1 MNILRN
7 ILAVICGYAVF
18 AGSAVALFQLADI
31 DPHADPGI
39 GLMLLVL
46 AYGTASSFL
55 GGIVTQWISKSGTL
69 TMSLVLAGI
78 MGSFALFSLFKT
90 TGNHYS
96 QFAAIVLFAPVSI
109 VGGIYFLK
117 RSIPGK

>member
-69 TMSLVLAGI
+69 TVSLVLAGI

-96 QFAAIVLFAPVSI
+96 QFAAIVL
-109 VGGIYFLK
+109 IYKFCVLIFCI
-117 RSIPGK
+117 RLC